1 MAMPPSH
8 DPPASA
14 FTKKHVFAGI
24 VATLSVIFVLLL
36 LAEGVVRVRQW
47 WLYGS
52 LFQLEDVK
60 VRQDVGGLDI
70 PKPGYETRSIRINS
84 LGFRGPELVVPKPAG
99 TLRLAFLGGSTTF
112 CAEVSSNE
120 AVWAHRVWHD
130 LQQRYPKIRID
141 YVNAGVTAYTT
152 LHSLGIY
159 KQQVA
164 QLQPDVVFIYH
175 ATNDMTYEVYS
186 LAESQGLVSRPKPT
200 SWLGRYSL
208 LWFLVEKNYQIRVI
222 QDNKKHIESLPDDFG
237 HSFAV
242 NLTQLIQE
250 VKQGVDLVAV
260 ITWSQQMRQG
270 HTKDVNRRAAASAQF
285 YMPSLAPEQILQ
297 GYARY
302 NGVIRRVAR
311 ETGSVLIADEDRI
324 PGDPVHFNDSVHFTD
339 AGSRVMAERVIDG
352 LLADPRWHEFV
363 RRFAERH
370 PDSVKTAP

>member
-1 MAMPPSH
+1 MAIPPSN
-8 DPPASA
+8 DRPASP
-14 FTKKHVFAGI
+14 FTKKHLFAGI
-24 VATLSVIFVLLL
+24 AATLSVILVLLL

-52 LFQLEDVK
+52 AFQLEDVK
-60 VRQDVGGLDI
+60 ERQDTLGIDT

-120 AVWAHRVWHD
+120 AVWAHLVWHD
-130 LQQRYPKIRID
+130 LQQRYPQIRFD

-152 LHSLGIY
+152 LHSQTIFR
-159 KQQVA
+159 QQVA
-164 QLQPDVVFIYH
+164 PLQPDMVFIYH
-175 ATNDMTYEVYS
+175 ATNDMTYEVHT
-186 LAESQGLVSRPKPT
+186 LAESQGLVSRPQPT

-208 LWFLVEKNYQIRVI
+208 LWFLVEKNIQIRVI
-222 QDNKKHIESLPDDFG
+222 QASKKHIESLPDDFG
-237 HSFAV
+237 QSFAA

-250 VKQGVDLVAV
+250 AKQRVDLVAV

-270 HTKDVNRRAAASAQF
+270 HTAEVNRRAAASAQF
-285 YMPSLAPEQILQ
+285 YMPSLAPETILE

-302 NGVIRRVAR
+302 NGIITRVAR
-311 ETGSVLIADEDRI
+311 DTGAVLIADEDRI

-339 AGSRVMAERVIDG
+339 AGSRAMAQRVVDG
-352 LLADPRWHEFV
+352 LLADPRWHELV
-363 RRFAERH
+363 KRFSERY
-370 PDSVKTAP
+370 PDDLKRSQ